1 MKTQQTPPPEGLAPL
16 TGSAFARRL
25 REAREIARL
34 TQEEAARR
42 ADMQPSAWSHMET
55 GTRTPTIYNLAAT
68 CRAVRCS
75 ADWLLGLSTERPK
88 ARVVIVD
95 GETFIPQ
102 NEALQRPDE
111 VGSVARSG
119 SPAKRESGPQQSA
132 EAPRSPAKREIA
144 QDVPTASTATPQ
156 SH

>member
-102 NEALQRPDE
+102 NAQSQATKPAPD
-111 VGSVARSG
+111 GSR
-119 SPAKRESGPQQSA
+119 
-132 EAPRSPAKREIA
+132 
-144 QDVPTASTATPQ
+144 
-156 SH
+156 

>member
-1 MKTQQTPPPEGLAPL
+1 MNTPKTPTAEPLAPL
-16 TGSAFARRL
+16 TGSAFALRL

-55 GTRTPTIYNLAAT
+55 GIRTPTIYNLAAT

-88 ARVVIVD
+88 ARVVIVELARKCHR
-95 GETFIPQ
+95 G
-102 NEALQRPDE
+102 NEKAHLPPGGGGGAQKE
-111 VGSVARSG
+111 
-119 SPAKRESGPQQSA
+119 QS
-132 EAPRSPAKREIA
+132 K
-144 QDVPTASTATPQ
+144 
-156 SH
+156 

>member
-1 MKTQQTPPPEGLAPL
+1 
-16 TGSAFARRL
+16 
-25 REAREIARL
+25 
-34 TQEEAARR
+34 
-42 ADMQPSAWSHMET
+42 MET

-88 ARVVIVD
+88 ARVVVD

-102 NEALQRPDE
+102 N
-111 VGSVARSG
+111 
-119 SPAKRESGPQQSA
+119 
-132 EAPRSPAKREIA
+132 A

>member
-102 NEALQRPDE
+102 N
-111 VGSVARSG
+111 VKTVATEG
-119 SPAKRESGPQQSA
+119 AGESPTGA
-132 EAPRSPAKREIA
+132 A
-144 QDVPTASTATPQ
+144 QPSSQD
-156 SH
+156 